1 MKYLE
6 TEHSEENLQ
15 FWTSSDRFQTYLQSS
30 RNEAQSIY
38 DTFLKPSAP
47 RELNISASLRRD
59 MLADLSEFMSVSEK
73 YEKVLE
79 KSRASIYHL
88 MFQDSFMRFLKSQV
102 TKVAKESLYSS
113 YSTCYARDLLGMG
126 EAWVVTDPY
135 ANENLITDV
144 SDAFLAMTGKSIL
157 FF

>member
-1 MKYLE
+1 
-6 TEHSEENLQ
+6 
-15 FWTSSDRFQTYLQSS
+15 
-30 RNEAQSIY
+30 
-38 DTFLKPSAP
+38 
-47 RELNISASLRRD
+47 